1 MTNRIALFAL
11 ALALPLAA
19 CEDTDDPVVMDEDTI
34 TVETPDVDGAMDEAA
49 METEAA
55 MDDAAMEVDE
65 AAMETEAAMEDAAAD
80 IEEGAEDMEA
90 ELEGEQ

>member
-1 MTNRIALFAL
+1 MTNRIALLAL

-19 CEDTDDPVVMDEDTI
+19 CEDTDDPVVMEEDTI

-55 MDDAAMEVDE
+55 MDNAAAGVED

-80 IEEGAEDMEA
+80 VEAGAEEMEA
-90 ELEGEQ
+90 EVDEEL

>member
-1 MTNRIALFAL
+1 MTNRIALLAL

-19 CEDTDDPVVMDEDTI
+19 CEDTDDPVVMEEDTI
-34 TVETPDVDGAMDEAA
+34 TVETPDVDGALDEAA
-49 METEAA
+49 METEEA

-80 IEEGAEDMEA
+80 MEEGAEDLEA